1 MVPNLWFFRHIPS
14 RRELTLSWPGRS
26 KTPGPIRPF
35 APTGCARTPALP
47 PDLAARTVA
56 GGAKGAP
63 ARTGVFRPHALRR
76 TPMVHPQG
84 CRKRCRAP
92 RARSEAE
99 AAPASRSAETNLG
112 SGEDMDGCSHANHAW
127 SGNAEVDTAEVPIAA
142 PR

>member
-56 GGAKGAP
+56 GGARGGAGSSAGRQVREAKRRGLQRLVGPP
-63 ARTGVFRPHALRR
+63 AIRDQAST
-76 TPMVHPQG
+76 
-84 CRKRCRAP
+84 KR
-92 RARSEAE
+92 
-99 AAPASRSAETNLG
+99 NLVG
-112 SGEDMDGCSHANHAW
+112 SSTKLVQA
-127 SGNAEVDTAEVPIAA
+127 
-142 PR
+142 